1 MGERPRR
8 GRRTAA
14 LAVCCAALAG
24 GCSLPGE
31 GEGSGASA
39 EGPRTTA
46 VFTPRE
52 PVDAARLRQIADL
65 MGRRAEGFG
74 YEDVTV
80 KADAGRV
87 TVSLRGGSEQ
97 AIASLGKPAVLVFR
111 PVVLVEA
118 SGGGTSAPPSGP
130 GDGSG
135 SGPVPGSAEYAAL
148 DCSVPAQRVD
158 HQRGGTRWAV
168 ACAERAE
175 SGTWAK
181 YLLGP
186 AALSGTEISDA
197 EAVLDTQNTTGWQI
211 RLTFGSG
218 GARKFADLTGRLA
231 AQLSPANQCAMV
243 LDGRV
248 LSAPLVSSA
257 ITGGTAVITGNYT
270 RSSAGRLAAQLSGGS
285 LPTEMEVTS
294 VTP

>member
-1 MGERPRR
+1 M
-8 GRRTAA
+8 
-14 LAVCCAALAG
+14 
-24 GCSLPGE
+24 
-31 GEGSGASA
+31 
-39 EGPRTTA
+39 
-46 VFTPRE
+46 FTPRE